1 MSEKVEFQEKQC
13 DGKKE
18 TDGRKEKERERE
30 KYINKERDRKV
41 ERTRRV
47 DTTKTFKREVFAEY
61 LLRLIL
67 PPLHIS
73 INVEPTLIQDSCS
86 IFSVHINDEQ
96 DGDKMEKRKIEMY
109 IGRWSLYGWTRR
121 GDEKDVPN
129 GEWKR
134 RERDRRREF
143 TSTPLARHSAPDCDI
158 YSPSLTNPILLPPT
172 RFDLAYSLPLFLFL
186 PLVLG
191 SFLFVKPH
199 PRSIL
204 RYSNHPSYPFASP
217 FPSTRNSAPPRI
229 TLSLSSPPLRFCL
242 HSAMLG
248 LRVAGAALTGWLVA
262 AGRLSPSSVHKKS
275 LCMDI
280 WQKEW
285 NRKRV
290 RESSKSYLCEPFL
303 FLSFLFNVLSRLCKD
318 FLLKIFGLI

>member
-61 LLRLIL
+61 LLRLTL

-109 IGRWSLYGWTRR
+109 I
-121 GDEKDVPN
+121 D
-129 GEWKR
+129 
-134 RERDRRREF
+134 RE
-143 TSTPLARHSAPDCDI
+143 
-158 YSPSLTNPILLPPT
+158 
-172 RFDLAYSLPLFLFL
+172 
-186 PLVLG
+186 
-191 SFLFVKPH
+191 
-199 PRSIL
+199 
-204 RYSNHPSYPFASP
+204 
-217 FPSTRNSAPPRI
+217 
-229 TLSLSSPPLRFCL
+229 
-242 HSAMLG
+242 
-248 LRVAGAALTGWLVA
+248 
-262 AGRLSPSSVHKKS
+262 
-275 LCMDI
+275 
-280 WQKEW
+280 
-285 NRKRV
+285 
-290 RESSKSYLCEPFL
+290 
-303 FLSFLFNVLSRLCKD
+303 
-318 FLLKIFGLI
+318 